1 MSFSERNKLGFK
13 MAMKK
18 DLGFFF
24 GLEVWLCSKPEPFFA
39 DRWRWYPT
47 IKSSEMQTAYD
58 FPPDT
63 GKVPLQKGESEI
75 TSKGFI
81 PFKRVHGSRDG

>member
-24 GLEVWLCSKPEPFFA
+24 GLGSVAYAVSLSLSSLTNGGGGGGVKLSSLMQCKPHMIL
-39 DRWRWYPT
+39 RL
-47 IKSSEMQTAYD
+47 
-58 FPPDT
+58 
-63 GKVPLQKGESEI
+63 LQA
-75 TSKGFI
+75 
-81 PFKRVHGSRDG
+81 KRRCKKENIFSI